1 MILKQEPEKKKFLP
15 KFTIFLYFYFFIS
28 LVVGL
33 ILIIAFFQS
42 QFFVNKRNNLLDLF
56 SKAGRYEYLYLPQI
70 AFKAFKA
77 NFIKLDKLELE
88 IPFEKT
94 LILENLRN
102 ESILNG
108 VLPNANTMPKVKTKI
123 LFNEKEFRADIRLKG
138 DRKPHFV
145 DKDKSSYKLELDRDQ
160 FIYGIKKF
168 SLQKPRIRNYIH
180 EWIFHELSGNEG
192 IIKLK
197 YDFIKLSIN
206 GDDQGLY
213 VIEEGFGKELIE
225 RNKRRNGPIFG
236 LDEDIHTTDEN
247 PIFEIYNK
255 NYWNRPEN
263 NSIVNIASKKL
274 QDIFDEELSV
284 DEVFDLDKWAA
295 YFAIIDL
302 TGTYHGSFL
311 KSVKFYY
318 NPINGLFEPIPFDG
332 HRLKPN
338 YHKYNLNYDDRILI
352 DRIQNPIA
360 KEARDLFWLKNFFY
374 KDGKINQKFYNLYLS
389 YLDKISSENYIDNF
403 LNNNL
408 EKIEKINSH
417 IYADYFYFDNIRS
430 YGIGLYYFLIDDFK
444 YQARNIRNKLKTDS
458 RVQLKRINN
467 NKYLFKPFLN
477 NYSQLIAQKLSCIDG
492 EDNYDL
498 IINQNLYNFE
508 DTILNLNDKTD
519 NLRCNALTLF
529 DKFENK
535 EIIINVDN
543 LNSDHFFENFK
554 KKFTTS
560 FQDFFD
566 QVEDNLILKGDVVE
580 INKNIYIP
588 PGLRVIIKPGQN
600 IILTDKA
607 FIISDSPWDIGGAG
621 KSVIISGK
629 KDNLGGGILIG
640 DTNKKSIIQ
649 NTRFSNL
656 SGYDFDKN
664 FEYIIL
670 GSLNFHQ
677 TKVEI
682 ANTIFENIFSED
694 AINIFR
700 SDFDIYD
707 VNYTDIS
714 SDAIDIDFSNGEINK
729 ANFFNIQNDAI
740 DFSGSIVNVNDT
752 FFDNVNDKIISVGE
766 ESDIN
771 INNVKGLNSFAGI
784 ISKDGSEVISENI
797 FFDNVQI
804 PFAAYQKKKNYKY
817 PILQLKN
824 YEIKNFLT
832 KPIKDKTANLILE
845 TEFAVMKSSKIN
857 SLMYEKN
864 TSLIK

>member
-1 MILKQEPEKKKFLP
+1 MILKQEPEKKKFFS

-28 LVVGL
+28 LVIGL

-138 DRKPHFV
+138 DRKTHFV
-145 DKDKSSYKLELDRDQ
+145 EKDKSSYKLELDRDQ
-160 FIYGIKKF
+160 FIYGVKKF

-180 EWIFHELSGNEG
+180 EWIFHELSEDEG
-192 IIKLK
+192 IIKIK

-206 GDDQGLY
+206 GEDQGLY

-263 NSIVNIASKKL
+263 SSIVNIASKKL

-360 KEARDLFWLKNFFY
+360 KEARDLTWLKKFFY

-389 YLDKISSENYIDNF
+389 YLNKISSENYIDNF

-444 YQARNIRNKLKTDS
+444 YQAKNIRNKLKTDS
-458 RVQLKRINN
+458 RVQLKRINS

-477 NYSQLIAQKLSCIDG
+477 NYNQLIAQKLSCIDG

-498 IINQNLYNFE
+498 ILNQNLYNFE
-508 DTILNLNDKTD
+508 DTILNLNDKAD

-566 QVEDNLILKGDVVE
+566 QVEDDLILKGDVVE

-588 PGLRVIIKPGQN
+588 AGLRVIIKPGQK

-607 FIISDSPWDIGGAG
+607 FIISDSPWNIGGAG

-629 KDNLGGGILIG
+629 KDNSGGGILIG
-640 DTNKKSIIQ
+640 DTNKKSTIQ

-682 ANTIFENIFSED
+682 TNTIFKNIFSED

-714 SDAIDIDFSNGEINK
+714 SDAIDIDFSNGKINK
-729 ANFFNIQNDAI
+729 AHFFNIQNDAI

-766 ESDIN
+766 ESDII

-817 PILQLKN
+817 PILQVKN

-845 TEFAVMKSSKIN
+845 TEFTVMKSSKIN